1 MAPLS
6 VADALARVLED
17 VHPLAPVDVPL
28 SEACGR
34 VLATDLAAKRTQ
46 PPAAVSAMDGYAVR
60 AGDLAAI
67 PARLKVIGEVPAGK
81 PFQHSVATGEAV
93 RIFTGGVLPQGADTV
108 VIQEHTGREGD
119 IVVINRTGV
128 PGKNIRPQGL
138 DFKEGEVLFRRGHRL
153 TARDLALVAAMNYPT
168 ISVHRAPRLALFSTG
183 DELVAPGTAPGPGQI
198 VYSNGFALVA
208 LMRAEGAEVIDLGI
222 VRDLRDETTAGIRR
236 ASDAN
241 ADVLVTTGGA
251 SVGDYDL
258 VQDALASEGMALSF
272 WRIAMRPGRP
282 FMHGRLGV
290 MHVLGMPGN
299 PVSSYVC
306 ALLFLV
312 PLIRKL
318 VGRADLEPELEEALL
333 GRDLPAND
341 ERQDYLRATLTRQSG
356 GTLVATPF
364 AVQDSSIMSQLA
376 LADCLVLREPHAPAA
391 KSGTPCKI
399 VKLEF

>member
-1 MAPLS
+1 MALLS

-236 ASDAN
+236 ARDAN

-376 LADCLVLREPHAPAA
+376 LADCLVLREPQAPAA